1 MVMIVQ
7 PFACPLLP
15 SSLRSPED
23 MAALAPPP
31 AHQSQ
36 YAKLNAPIPEIQT
49 ISVNSLV
56 SLEFPPFRS
65 FLPLCSFVTQK
76 GYSDVPIPTLVD
88 FIVATRSVIPEFEDY
103 SKSLLEPL
111 TEIQRNPGKAE
122 FAQKSN
128 RLFVRGSCLKS
139 NGLYSMLLRL
149 ETVEARERTCYDAKV
164 SRPRGV
170 LEVSSSSEVSHLSEV
185 SSSSGVASHSSE
197 GKTTHPDHTPH
208 ERTVD
213 CVCDNRC
220 GRYYVSERWR
230 RRIALTHSSPF
241 NSLHMF
247 ASLLTCRYALFVVGG
262 CVKRRVVPDTP
273 EMTFLSL
280 YLVTGTVVFLAESPN
295 VFWWSAFLKPNV
307 HYIPVKVAAVEGG
320 DD

>member
-1 MVMIVQ
+1 MIVQ

-31 AHQSQ
+31 SHQSQ

-139 NGLYSMLLRL
+139 NGLYNMLLGL
-149 ETVEARERTCYDAKV
+149 ETVEAGERACYDAKV

-170 LEVSSSSEVSHLSEV
+170 LEVSSSSGVSSSSEVSQSREV
-185 SSSSGVASHSSE
+185 SSSSE
-197 GKTTHPDHTPH
+197 GETTHPDHTPSTDSH
-208 ERTVD
+208 TVD

-220 GRYYVSERWR
+220 GRYYVSER
-230 RRIALTHSSPF
+230 
-241 NSLHMF
+241 
-247 ASLLTCRYALFVVGG
+247 
-262 CVKRRVVPDTP
+262 
-273 EMTFLSL
+273 
-280 YLVTGTVVFLAESPN
+280 
-295 VFWWSAFLKPNV
+295 
-307 HYIPVKVAAVEGG
+307 
-320 DD
+320 

>member
-1 MVMIVQ
+1 MIVQ

-15 SSLRSPED
+15 SPLRSPED

-31 AHQSQ
+31 SHQSQ

-149 ETVEARERTCYDAKV
+149 ETVEAGERARYEAKV

-170 LEVSSSSEVSHLSEV
+170 LEVSRPRGVLEVSQSREV
-185 SSSSGVASHSSE
+185 SSSSGDVIFSSE

-220 GRYYVSERWR
+220 GRYYVSER
-230 RRIALTHSSPF
+230 
-241 NSLHMF
+241 
-247 ASLLTCRYALFVVGG
+247 
-262 CVKRRVVPDTP
+262 
-273 EMTFLSL
+273 
-280 YLVTGTVVFLAESPN
+280 
-295 VFWWSAFLKPNV
+295 
-307 HYIPVKVAAVEGG
+307 
-320 DD
+320 

>member
-1 MVMIVQ
+1 MIVQ

-15 SSLRSPED
+15 SSLHSPED

-31 AHQSQ
+31 SHQSQ

-139 NGLYSMLLRL
+139 NGLYNMLLGL
-149 ETVEARERTCYDAKV
+149 ETVEAGELLVKCFALLQTNT
-164 SRPRGV
+164 SRVVEV
-170 LEVSSSSEVSHLSEV
+170 LHAV
-185 SSSSGVASHSSE
+185 
-197 GKTTHPDHTPH
+197 
-208 ERTVD
+208 
-213 CVCDNRC
+213 
-220 GRYYVSERWR
+220 
-230 RRIALTHSSPF
+230 
-241 NSLHMF
+241 
-247 ASLLTCRYALFVVGG
+247 
-262 CVKRRVVPDTP
+262 VKRVQ
-273 EMTFLSL
+273 
-280 YLVTGTVVFLAESPN
+280 
-295 VFWWSAFLKPNV
+295 
-307 HYIPVKVAAVEGG
+307 
-320 DD
+320 

>member
-31 AHQSQ
+31 SHQSQ

-139 NGLYSMLLRL
+139 NGLYSMLLGL
-149 ETVEARERTCYDAKV
+149 ETVEAGERACYDAKV

-197 GKTTHPDHTPH
+197 GKTTHPDHTSN

-220 GRYYVSERWR
+220 GRYYVSER
-230 RRIALTHSSPF
+230 
-241 NSLHMF
+241 
-247 ASLLTCRYALFVVGG
+247 
-262 CVKRRVVPDTP
+262 
-273 EMTFLSL
+273 
-280 YLVTGTVVFLAESPN
+280 
-295 VFWWSAFLKPNV
+295 
-307 HYIPVKVAAVEGG
+307 
-320 DD
+320 

>member
-23 MAALAPPP
+23 MTALAPPP
-31 AHQSQ
+31 SHQSQ
-36 YAKLNAPIPEIQT
+36 YTKLNAPIPEIQT

-111 TEIQRNPGKAE
+111 TEIQRNPGKAD
-122 FAQKSN
+122 FSQKSN

-149 ETVEARERTCYDAKV
+149 ETEAGERACYDAKV

-170 LEVSSSSEVSHLSEV
+170 LEVSQSSGEVSH
-185 SSSSGVASHSSE
+185 SSGDVIFSSE
-197 GKTTHPDHTPH
+197 GKTTHPDHTSN

-220 GRYYVSERWR
+220 GRYYVSER
-230 RRIALTHSSPF
+230 
-241 NSLHMF
+241 
-247 ASLLTCRYALFVVGG
+247 
-262 CVKRRVVPDTP
+262 
-273 EMTFLSL
+273 
-280 YLVTGTVVFLAESPN
+280 
-295 VFWWSAFLKPNV
+295 
-307 HYIPVKVAAVEGG
+307 
-320 DD
+320 